1 MSDFREHLN
10 EKLNDPAFQKEWEAL
25 DLRYAVIEQLIR
37 LRNTYGLSQAQ
48 LAEKLNTTQAVIS
61 RIENGTVNIG
71 IDFVDRLARAF
82 DKRVELKMV

>member
-48 LAEKLNTTQAVIS
+48 LAEKLNTTQAVSAASKTAPSIS
-61 RIENGTVNIG
+61 ASTLLTVWLG
-71 IDFVDRLARAF
+71 RLASGWN
-82 DKRVELKMV
+82 